1 MSWLT
6 RLRDGLSKTRT
17 QLNESAGF
25 LGTDLRNVIGNR
37 LETLEDLEYALI
49 AADVG
54 RAATEEILDDV
65 RNSSGKT
72 MQDALVDAM
81 TLQLEPDAVR
91 AQYRKFGFNPDARRG
106 TVDPQGK
113 VIMVIGVNGVGK
125 TTTIA
130 KLGRYYQSRGKRVMF
145 AAGDTFRAAAGAQLG
160 VWGERLGIPVVQG
173 VDGGD
178 PAAVAFDG
186 ATSRKARDFD
196 LLFVDTAGRLHNK
209 HNLMEELKKVR
220 RVIDKADPGEPHEVW
235 LVLDAVTGQN
245 GLQQA
250 KKFHEAI
257 TLTGVIVTKL
267 DGTAKG
273 GIVVPI
279 VRELGVPI
287 KFIGVGEGQD
297 DLQPFDSR
305 EFVQALFDVNIP
317 KDEVGK
323 GVFNRED

>member
-1 MSWLT
+1 MSWLE
-6 RLRDGLSKTRT
+6 RLRDGLSKTRKQINDT
-17 QLNESAGF
+17 AGF
-25 LGTDLRNVIGNR
+25 LGNDVRDVFTNR
-37 LETLEDLEYALI
+37 LDTIEDLEYALI

-54 RAATEEILDDV
+54 RAATEEILEDIK
-65 RNSSGKT
+65 RSEKPNL
-72 MQDALVDAM
+72 QEALMEAL
-81 TLQLEPDAVR
+81 TLQLEPDARR
-91 AQYRKFGFNPDARRG
+91 AEFRKLGFAPDARRG
-106 TVDPQGK
+106 RVDPKGH

-130 KLGRYYQSRGKRVMF
+130 KLGQYYMNRGQSVMF

-173 VDGGD
+173 AEGSD

-186 ATSRKARDFD
+186 AAARTARGTD

-220 RVIDKADPGEPHEVW
+220 RVIEKADPGEPSEVW

-250 KKFHEAI
+250 KKFHES
-257 TLTGVIVTKL
+257 TPLTGVIVTKL
-267 DGTAKG
+267 DGTSKG
-273 GIVVPI
+273 GILIPI

-287 KFIGVGEGQD
+287 KFIGVGEQAG
-297 DLQPFDSR
+297 DLQPFDSQ
-305 EFVQALFDVNIP
+305 EFVRALFDIDIP
-317 KDEVGK
+317 KS
-323 GVFNRED
+323 

>member
-1 MSWLT
+1 MLAGMSWLD
-6 RLRDGLSKTRT
+6 RLKEGLSKTRK
-17 QLNESAGF
+17 QLNESVGL
-25 LGTDLRNVIGNR
+25 LGADLKDVFTTR

-54 RAATEEILDDV
+54 RAATDEILGDV
-65 RNSSGKT
+65 RASSKPNL
-72 MQDALVDAM
+72 QEALMDAM
-81 TLQLEPDAVR
+81 TLQLEPDARR
-91 AQYRKFGFNPDARRG
+91 AQFRALGFTPDARRSQVG
-106 TVDPQGK
+106 LKGK

-130 KLGRYYQSRGKRVMF
+130 KLGRYYAGRGQKVMF

-173 VDGGD
+173 PDGGD

-186 ATSRKARDFD
+186 ASVRKARGFD

-209 HNLMEELKKVR
+209 HNLMEELKKVK
-220 RVIDKADPGEPHEVW
+220 RVIDKADPGEPAEVW

-250 KKFHEAI
+250 KKFHETI
-257 TLTGVIVTKL
+257 GLTGVVVTKL

-273 GIVVPI
+273 GIVIPI

-305 EFVQALFDVNIP
+305 EFVQALFDVTVP
-317 KDEVGK
+317 EGAM
-323 GVFNRED
+323 REE